1 MEKTFDVFIEGEVV
15 DLCVPSDE
23 AWVLEQWY
31 HWFNDPET
39 TQYLEQGV
47 YPNTIKSQKKY
58 YESIVDSKDRIVLL
72 IKPKKN
78 DYFVGVVSLS
88 FIDFYRRQC
97 FFSMV
102 IGRHDNV
109 PDSIFYAMEAKCR
122 MTEHAFEKLGIERI
136 NSGQVVDLIK
146 WQRWQILF
154 GYQMEG
160 ILRKHF
166 RKGNKSLDVITSSC
180 LIEDYLKI
188 KVIRNGSLWPG
199 KSKLFELLKVLPEVS
214 LIDKMKEWLCREREE
229 MWKSTIFDIT

>member
-102 IGRHDNV
+102 IGRAGDI
-109 PDSIFYAMEAKCR
+109 SK
-122 MTEHAFEKLGIERI
+122 
-136 NSGQVVDLIK
+136 
-146 WQRWQILF
+146 ILVTF
-154 GYQMEG
+154 
-160 ILRKHF
+160 
-166 RKGNKSLDVITSSC
+166 
-180 LIEDYLKI
+180 
-188 KVIRNGSLWPG
+188 
-199 KSKLFELLKVLPEVS
+199 
-214 LIDKMKEWLCREREE
+214 
-229 MWKSTIFDIT
+229 